1 MRRPLLSI
9 VLAPTS
15 FAAVRTIA
23 LRLGMRSTDRQQG
36 RSAGSDMR
44 GRSAGSDVRERSAGC
59 VEQPTSV
66 TIAIA
71 AMMKR
76 NRIVSPYVDEPALGH
91 LPELIDVF
99 TPGDGEW
106 HGVGQFFNQ
115 QIGRQRCFLV
125 ECAIEGCDHSLF
137 DFRAAETVAGADD
150 LDQIEL
156 FHILLPKPQV
166 NLPDGFPLAVVRQV
180 HKKYFI
186 ESASAKE
193 F

>member
-9 VLAPTS
+9 VLVPTS

-23 LRLGMRSTDRQQG
+23 LRLGVLSTDRQQG
-36 RSAGSDMR
+36 RSAGSDVR
-44 GRSAGSDVRERSAGC
+44 GRSAGC

-66 TIAIA
+66 TIAIV

-76 NRIVSPYVDEPALGH
+76 NRIVSPYVDEPALGR

-99 TPGDGEW
+99 APGDGEW
-106 HGVGQFFNQ
+106 HSVGQFFNQ

-137 DFRAAETVAGADD
+137 DFRTAEAVAGADD
-150 LDQIEL
+150 LEQIEL
-156 FHILLPKPQV
+156 VRVLLPKTQV
-166 NLPDGFPLAVVRQV
+166 NLPDGFPFAVVRQV
-180 HKKYFI
+180 HKKDFI
-186 ESASAKE
+186 ESAFA
-193 F
+193 